1 MKLKVTEIRIPPM
14 STVGYGEGIDESG
27 RKISWVGD
35 HRPMRELA
43 EVVDDATE
51 DFIEIELEDWQLLSV
66 EEDSVQP
73 MFERAAIA
81 IEQTTARP
89 LLATVWLYLDDDG
102 IPGVSGGIKH
112 QGEWRPMPIE
122 LIASTLREFVEK
134 TLPT

>member
-14 STVGYGEGIDESG
+14 STVGYGEGIDEEG
-27 RKISWVGD
+27 RTVSWVGD

-43 EVVDDATE
+43 EALEGVDT
-51 DFIEIELEDWQLLSV
+51 FIEIELEDWQLLSV
-66 EEDSVQP
+66 EEDPVQP

-81 IEQTTARP
+81 IEQTTSRP

-102 IPGVSGGIKH
+102 IPGVSGGIKAH
-112 QGEWRPMPIE
+112 GEWRPMPIE
-122 LIASTLREFVEK
+122 LITATLREFVEK